1 MAVNRTK
8 TIEIAERYVQAG
20 KLMEAVAEYKK
31 LLVGDA
37 QDFNIRNIIGDL
49 YVRLGKRDNAREE
62 FQKIANHYEDKG
74 LYPQA
79 IAIYKKIN
87 KLDPEDVEL
96 AVKLADL
103 FGTYGFLSE
112 AKREY
117 MRVAKN
123 IEKKGQ
129 IKEVIPVYEK
139 LAKLDKEDFEVR
151 MILAELYNKEG
162 LEDQAV
168 EELTAVAESK
178 LKNDKLKEAEKILL
192 QANKI
197 KADHLGTITNLIE
210 LYKRKNKKKDAYSLL
225 ESALKKDQ
233 ENLKLLNLLGA
244 LYFEDQNFKKAKE
257 VFSQIL
263 KLREMDVEARVKL
276 GRLHIQEDK
285 LDEAYELYEPLIEG
299 LIKKDKGE
307 KAIGLLGLI
316 LASKQVHLPSLEK
329 LAYIYETK
337 DQKDKLETVYR
348 VILEEYRERKL
359 KGKMLSVLEKLVAL
373 APKDKELAEQAKLL
387 QQEPGIIEKKEEEEK
402 IRAEEEKEKEEERK
416 KKEEEEKKRAEAEE
430 ARKLEE
436 EKKRKEEEEEAKKKE
451 EEEKRKAEEEEKKA
465 VAEEEERKLEQEKKR
480 KAEEEEKR
488 KLEEEKKAAEEEE
501 EEERKLEEEKKRKE
515 EEEEARKK
523 DEEEKRKAE
532 EEEKRKLEEEKK
544 RAEEEEKRLEEEKK
558 RKEEEEEARRREEE
572 EKRRLEEEKRKELEE
587 ERKRERKEEEKKIE
601 VRVEAPG
608 VDGEDKEIIKMK
620 LAKADLYLE
629 QGLIRNAR
637 RILDDLKIRYSD
649 EPRIDEKIAMLDE
662 VRTRMEEDEIAKKL
676 KEIETREVEL
686 ETREM
691 EKAEEIVEEIAASKV
706 FAEAE
711 EAPPAEEEEE
721 EKKAD
726 YYDMEE
732 KARDELDTIQAV
744 VKHQESADT
753 GTFERELS
761 EIVSEFKKEVEE
773 KVDKEDYEIH
783 YNLGIAFMEQ
793 SLFDEAIEEFE
804 LASNDE
810 KRALDCY
817 NVMANCYKQK
827 KDFKKG
833 IKCIEKGLALAE
845 EGSAPFFALKYEL
858 ASIYEELEENEK
870 ALGLYNEIKE
880 WNSEYRDVG
889 DKTESLGK

>member
-20 KLMEAVAEYKK
+20 KLMDAVAEYKK
-31 LLVGDA
+31 LLAGDA

-49 YVRLGKRDNAREE
+49 YVRLGKRDKAREE

-123 IEKKGQ
+123 IEKKGE

-151 MILAELYNKEG
+151 LILAELYNKEG
-162 LEDQAV
+162 LEEQAV
-168 EELTAVAESK
+168 EELIAVAESK
-178 LKNDKLKEAEKILL
+178 LKDDKLKDAEKILL

-197 KADHLGTITNLIE
+197 KEDHLGTITNLIE
-210 LYKRKNKKKDAYSLL
+210 LYKRKSKKKDAYSLL
-225 ESALKKDQ
+225 DSALKKDQ

-263 KLREMDVEARVKL
+263 SLREMDVEARVKL
-276 GRLHIQEDK
+276 GRLHIQEDE

-299 LIKKDKGE
+299 LIKKDKGG

-316 LASKQVHLPSLEK
+316 LASKKVHLPSLEK
-329 LAYIYETK
+329 LAFIYETK

-373 APKDKELAEQAKLL
+373 APKDNELAEQYKLL
-387 QQEPGIIEKKEEEEK
+387 QKEPSIVEKKEEEEER
-402 IRAEEEKEKEEERK
+402 RAEEEKKKEEERK
-416 KKEEEEKKRAEAEE
+416 KKEEEDRKRA
-430 ARKLEE
+430 
-436 EKKRKEEEEEAKKKE
+436 
-451 EEEKRKAEEEEKKA
+451 
-465 VAEEEERKLEQEKKR
+465 
-480 KAEEEEKR
+480 
-488 KLEEEKKAAEEEE
+488 EE

-515 EEEEARKK
+515 EEEEKRKK
-523 DEEEKRKAE
+523 EEEKKRTE
-532 EEEKRKLEEEKK
+532 EEQEERKLEEEKK
-544 RAEEEEKRLEEEKK
+544 RTEEEEERKLEEEIK
-558 RKEEEEEARRREEE
+558 RKEEEEKKKKEEEEERRLEGEKERKEEAE
-572 EKRRLEEEKRKELEE
+572 EKRRLEEEKRKRLEE
-587 ERKRERKEEEKKIE
+587 ERKREKEKEEKREE
-601 VRVEAPG
+601 VRGEAPG
-608 VDGEDKEIIKMK
+608 VAGEDKEIIKMK

-706 FAEAE
+706 FAEAD
-711 EAPPAEEEEE
+711 EAPPAEEEE
-721 EKKAD
+721 KKPD
-726 YYDMEE
+726 YYDMDE
-732 KARDELDTIQAV
+732 KARDELDTIQAI
-744 VKHQESADT
+744 VKHQESGDT
-753 GTFERELS
+753 ETFERELS
-761 EIVSEFKKEVEE
+761 EIVSEFKKEVEDR
-773 KVDKEDYEIH
+773 VDKEDYEIH

-793 SLFDEAIEEFE
+793 CLFDEAIEEFE

-845 EGSAPFFALKYEL
+845 EGSVPFFALKYEL
-858 ASIYEELEENEK
+858 ASIYEELDENEK
-870 ALGLYNEIKE
+870 ALALYNEIKE

-889 DKTESLGK
+889 DKTESLGKITTGKSL

>member
-20 KLMEAVAEYKK
+20 KLMDAVAEYKK
-31 LLVGDA
+31 LLAGDA

-49 YVRLGKRDNAREE
+49 YVRLGKRDKAREE

-117 MRVAKN
+117 LRVAKN
-123 IEKKGQ
+123 IEKKGE

-151 MILAELYNKEG
+151 LILAELYHKEG

-168 EELTAVAESK
+168 EELIAVAESK
-178 LKNDKLKEAEKILL
+178 LKNDKLKDAEKILL
-192 QANKI
+192 QAIKI
-197 KADHLGTITNLIE
+197 KEDHLGTITNLIE
-210 LYKRKNKKKDAYSLL
+210 LYKRKNKRKDAYSLL
-225 ESALKKDQ
+225 DSALKKDQ

-257 VFSQIL
+257 VLFQIL
-263 KLREMDVEARVKL
+263 SLREMDVEARVKL

-316 LASKQVHLPSLEK
+316 LASKKVHLPSLEK
-329 LAYIYETK
+329 LAFIYETK
-337 DQKDKLETVYR
+337 GQKDKLETVYR
-348 VILEEYRERKL
+348 VILEEYRERKI

-373 APKDKELAEQAKLL
+373 APKDNELAEQFKLL
-387 QQEPGIIEKKEEEEK
+387 QQEPGIVEKKEEEEK
-402 IRAEEEKEKEEERK
+402 KRAEEEKEKEEERK
-416 KKEEEEKKRAEAEE
+416 KKEEEDRKRA
-430 ARKLEE
+430 
-436 EKKRKEEEEEAKKKE
+436 
-451 EEEKRKAEEEEKKA
+451 
-465 VAEEEERKLEQEKKR
+465 
-480 KAEEEEKR
+480 
-488 KLEEEKKAAEEEE
+488 EE
-501 EEERKLEEEKKRKE
+501 EEERKLEEEKKKKE
-515 EEEEARKK
+515 EEEEKSKK
-523 DEEEKRKAE
+523 EEEEKKRAV

-544 RAEEEEKRLEEEKK
+544 RSEEEKRRLEEEEKKREEEEKRRLEEEKK
-558 RKEEEEEARRREEE
+558 RKEEEEEE
-572 EKRRLEEEKRKELEE
+572 RRLEEEKRRKLEE
-587 ERKRERKEEEKKIE
+587 ERKREKEKEEKREE

-608 VDGEDKEIIKMK
+608 VAGEDKEIIKMK

-706 FAEAE
+706 FTEEE
-711 EAPPAEEEEE
+711 EAPPAEEEE
-721 EKKAD
+721 KKPD
-726 YYDMEE
+726 YYDMED
-732 KARDELDTIQAV
+732 KARDELDTIQAI
-744 VKHQESADT
+744 VKHQESGDT
-753 GTFERELS
+753 ETFEKELS
-761 EIVSEFKKEVEE
+761 EIVSEFKKEVEDR
-773 KVDKEDYEIH
+773 VDKEDYEIH

-793 SLFDEAIEEFE
+793 CLFDEAIEEFE

-845 EGSAPFFALKYEL
+845 EGSIPFFALKYEL
-858 ASIYEELEENEK
+858 AAIYEELDENEK
-870 ALGLYNEIKE
+870 ALALYNEIKE

-889 DKTESLGK
+889 DKT

>member
-20 KLMEAVAEYKK
+20 KLMDAVTEYKK
-31 LLVGDA
+31 LLIGDA

-49 YVRLGKRDNAREE
+49 YVRLGKRDKAREE

-123 IEKKGQ
+123 FEKKGQ

-151 MILAELYNKEG
+151 LILAELYNKEG
-162 LEDQAV
+162 LEEQAV
-168 EELTAVAESK
+168 EELIAVAESK
-178 LKNDKLKEAEKILL
+178 LKDDKLKDAEKILL

-197 KADHLGTITNLIE
+197 KEDHLGTITNLIE
-210 LYKRKNKKKDAYSLL
+210 LYKRKSKKKDAYSLL
-225 ESALKKDQ
+225 DSALKKDQ

-257 VFSQIL
+257 VFSQIISI
-263 KLREMDVEARVKL
+263 REMDVEARVKL

-285 LDEAYELYEPLIEG
+285 LDEAFELYEPLIEG

-316 LASKQVHLPSLEK
+316 LASKKVHLPSLEK
-329 LAYIYETK
+329 LAFIYETK

-373 APKDKELAEQAKLL
+373 APKDNELAEQYKLL
-387 QQEPGIIEKKEEEEK
+387 QQEPGIVEKKEEEEER
-402 IRAEEEKEKEEERK
+402 RAEEEKKKEEERK
-416 KKEEEEKKRAEAEE
+416 KKEEEDRKRA
-430 ARKLEE
+430 
-436 EKKRKEEEEEAKKKE
+436 
-451 EEEKRKAEEEEKKA
+451 
-465 VAEEEERKLEQEKKR
+465 
-480 KAEEEEKR
+480 
-488 KLEEEKKAAEEEE
+488 EE

-515 EEEEARKK
+515 EEEEKRKK
-523 DEEEKRKAE
+523 EEEKKRAE
-532 EEEKRKLEEEKK
+532 EEEEEEERKLEEEKK
-544 RAEEEEKRLEEEKK
+544 RAEEEERKLEEEIKRKEEEEEEKKKKEEEEKRRLEGEEKKKEEEEKRRLEEEKK
-558 RKEEEEEARRREEE
+558 RKEEEEE
-572 EKRRLEEEKRKELEE
+572 KRRLEEEKRKRLEE
-587 ERKRERKEEEKKIE
+587 ERKREKEKEEKREE
-601 VRVEAPG
+601 VPVEAPG
-608 VDGEDKEIIKMK
+608 VAGEDKEIIKMK

-706 FAEAE
+706 FTEEE

-721 EKKAD
+721 KPD
-726 YYDMEE
+726 YYDMED
-732 KARDELDTIQAV
+732 KARDELDTIQAI
-744 VKHQESADT
+744 VKHQESGDT
-753 GTFERELS
+753 ETFEKELS
-761 EIVSEFKKEVEE
+761 EIVSEFKKEVEDR
-773 KVDKEDYEIH
+773 VDKEDYEIH

-793 SLFDEAIEEFE
+793 CLFDEAIEEFE

-833 IKCIEKGLALAE
+833 IKCIEKGLTLAE
-845 EGSAPFFALKYEL
+845 EGSVPFFALKYEL
-858 ASIYEELEENEK
+858 AAIYEELDENEK
-870 ALGLYNEIKE
+870 ALALYNEIKE

-889 DKTESLGK
+889 DKT